1 MPRKLFGA
9 ASPIVQQLPISVWE
23 HVLTTDRK
31 LPRIALVDDHP
42 AVLDQTANLL
52 SADFEIVLALDDGR
66 DLLELCGGVELDAIV
81 LDITLPGL
89 SGIQLASRLQEMNSP
104 AKIVFLTV
112 HADPDY
118 AREAF
123 QVGASAYVVKPRLA
137 SDLIPA
143 LMAALIGKSFVSP
156 CPELSE
162 LV

>member
-1 MPRKLFGA
+1 MN
-9 ASPIVQQLPISVWE
+9 
-23 HVLTTDRK
+23 DRK

-42 AVLDQTANLL
+42 AVLEQTVHLL
-52 SADFEIVLALDDGR
+52 SGDFEIVLALDDGR
-66 DLLELCGGVELDAIV
+66 DLLEVCGDLELDAIV

-89 SGIQLASRLQEMNSP
+89 SGIQLAARLRQMNSQ

-123 QVGASAYVVKPRLA
+123 EVGAMAYVVKPRLA

-143 LMAALIGKSFVSP
+143 LMAVLVGKPFVSP
-156 CPELSE
+156 CPELSD
-162 LV
+162 VA